1 MKRSLKLTLGL
12 LAIGSISAIAV
23 GSVVSCSNDSSSKSD
38 STTSS
43 SKSSS
48 STASPT
54 VSTVEYSN
62 LSKKVIS
69 NPTTQEPFTNYS
81 DALVN
86 WQDTYKN
93 LTSTQTG
100 YENII
105 TSALDSFFKSS
116 NSLVYKIPLV
126 DPFSSNDE
134 LTNYQV
140 EYDFSVPTYKVT
152 FGSGSQDKD
161 VTITAS
167 DSFTEYLINSSNSN
181 KKYSLIES
189 ESNFTLNN
197 VNFSA
202 TLTKPIDLNNQTAFS
217 NLNYYGG
224 ITISKIGSE
233 SGKSIIL
240 ENKALESLSNPY
252 LWIAKIGSDS
262 SLLQSIMTDSTQAMV
277 QYSPKQIT
285 TTTNSKQT
293 SFMWGIVS
301 TYNGTYDYG
310 SEIQP
315 QNSPYPNPG
324 TTTSSTGTTG
334 QTTNKTDSQPTPTTT
349 GTTKTKQS
357 SAQTV
362 TSTSK

>member
-1 MKRSLKLTLGL
+1 MKRFLKLTLGL

-43 SKSSS
+43 SNKSSS
-48 STASPT
+48 STTSPT
-54 VSTVEYSN
+54 VSTLEYSN

-69 NPTTQEPFTNYS
+69 NPTTQKPFTSYS

-86 WQDTYKN
+86 WQNTYNN

-100 YENII
+100 YENVI

-116 NSLVYKIPLV
+116 NSLAFKTSVPIL
-126 DPFSSNDE
+126 SSNDK

-140 EYDFSVPTYKVT
+140 EYDFSVPTYKIT
-152 FGSGSQDKD
+152 FGSGSQYKD
-161 VTITAS
+161 TTITVS
-167 DSFTEYLINSSNSN
+167 YSFTQYLINPSNSN
-181 KKYSLIES
+181 KKYSLTES
-189 ESNFTLNN
+189 EYNCTLNN

-202 TLTKPIDLNNQTAFS
+202 TLTKAFDLNNQTAFN

-233 SGKSIIL
+233 SGKSTTL
-240 ENKALESLSNPY
+240 ENKALEGLSNPY
-252 LWIAKIGSDS
+252 SWIAKIGSDS
-262 SLLQSIMTDSTQAMV
+262 SLLQNIMTDSTQAMV
-277 QYSPKQIT
+277 QYSSKQIT

-315 QNSPYPNPG
+315 QNSP
-324 TTTSSTGTTG
+324 SSTGTTG
-334 QTTNKTDSQPTPTTT
+334 QTTNKTDLQPKTASS
-349 GTTKTKQS
+349 TTKSEQS
-357 SAQTV
+357 SAQTA
-362 TSTSK
+362 TLTSK